1 MSVIEPK
8 KCKPLHDR
16 ILIEREKKEEK
27 TRGGIIIPDTA
38 KEKPSI
44 GRVVAVGSGLR
55 DKDGKVI
62 PMDVKVGDRVL
73 FAKWGGT
80 EIPGSDEQYVIIKE
94 SDVLGI
100 IEN

>member
-1 MSVIEPK
+1 MTIEAL

-16 ILIEREKKEEK
+16 ILVEREDNITKSA
-27 TRGGIIIPDTA
+27 GGIIIPDTA

-44 GRVVAVGSGLR
+44 GKVVAVGKGAK

-62 PMDVKVGDRVL
+62 PMDISVGDRIL
-73 FAKWGGT
+73 FAKWAGT
-80 EIPGSDEQYVIIKE
+80 EVPGSDKFIIVKE

-100 IEN
+100 IEG